1 MQLSYRLKLLVR
13 PPFLV
18 INSLY
23 HLPMIVQKIF
33 SGVAPVAVAADSVFP
48 SVTSIGEVVGATI
61 AGALGD
67 GAEACNLYYL

>member
-1 MQLSYRLKLLVR
+1 
-13 PPFLV
+13 
-18 INSLY
+18 
-23 HLPMIVQKIF
+23 MIVQKIF